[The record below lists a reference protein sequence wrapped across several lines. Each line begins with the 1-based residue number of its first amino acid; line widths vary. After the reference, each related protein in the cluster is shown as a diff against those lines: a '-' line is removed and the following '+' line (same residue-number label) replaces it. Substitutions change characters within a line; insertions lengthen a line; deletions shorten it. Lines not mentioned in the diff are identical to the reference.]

1 MIHTSISNHT
11 PKITYIYQ
19 PTPQSHAYV
28 YYNGF
33 TYIYIYIYLFSMMIN
48 CTPCTPLNE
57 VQNPSST
64 TNFVEIS
71 NYLDV
76 SVQKN
81 IPYFIQR
88 KYVHIYIY
96 IYINRCSK
104 QKQKQTL
111 NLYIYTNVHT
121 HTTTSL
127 IKKTFPKMVY
137 TKHKKKK
144 RRKEKKTMTI
154 TYLVFYRS
162 YIILL

>member
-1 MIHTSISNHT
+1 MIHTSLSNHT

-33 TYIYIYIYLFSMMIN
+33 TYIYIYLFSMMIN

-96 IYINRCSK
+96 VNRCSK

-121 HTTTSL
+121 HTTLL

-137 TKHKKKK
+137 TTHKKK